1 MINKK
6 PLVSVILTT
15 YNRFDLF
22 LQAYQAILGQTYK
35 KLEIII
41 IDDCSTEK
49 DYEKNL
55 LEILDDRTIY
65 IRHDINKGLASA
77 RNTGIKKSRGSF
89 ISFCDD
95 DDIWMSKKIELQ
107 LRAYFNSPAHVGV
120 ITSAS
125 KILKDKN
132 SFLRKVKTNGWF
144 YKKMIGA
151 KQPLGNGSTLLFTKK
166 CIDSVGLFD
175 VRYKRGIDG
184 EYLYRVS
191 LRYKVISVNIP
202 LVSYNL
208 NSSVRR
214 ITDNKQS
221 QSIKKD
227 IISLV
232 RSLRYDLQINGIL
245 NIQVFLLYIRLIKR
259 LFKIK
264 KFWLI
269 HVLTIGIK
277 K

>member
-1 MINKK
+1 
-6 PLVSVILTT
+6 
-15 YNRFDLF
+15 
-22 LQAYQAILGQTYK
+22 
-35 KLEIII
+35 
-41 IDDCSTEK
+41 
-49 DYEKNL
+49 
-55 LEILDDRTIY
+55 
-65 IRHDINKGLASA
+65 
-77 RNTGIKKSRGSF
+77 
-89 ISFCDD
+89 
-95 DDIWMSKKIELQ
+95 
-107 LRAYFNSPAHVGV
+107 
-120 ITSAS
+120 
-125 KILKDKN
+125 
-132 SFLRKVKTNGWF
+132 
-144 YKKMIGA
+144 MIGA

-166 CIDSVGLFD
+166 CIDSIGLFD

-191 LRYKVISVNIP
+191 LRYKVISVNMP

-208 NSSVRR
+208 NSSVER
-214 ITDNKQS
+214 ITNNKQS
-221 QSIKKD
+221 KDIKKD

-269 HVLTIGIK
+269 YVLTIGIK